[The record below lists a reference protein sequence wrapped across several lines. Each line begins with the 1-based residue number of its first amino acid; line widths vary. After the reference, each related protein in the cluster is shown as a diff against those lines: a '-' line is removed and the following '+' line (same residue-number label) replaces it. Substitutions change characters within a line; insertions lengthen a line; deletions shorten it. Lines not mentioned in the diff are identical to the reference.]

1 MKVKSKKQDRIPG
14 IVISLILFVIECA
27 FLVLLLYTKLI
38 SMKYIG
44 IIAAG
49 LLLLLVIVYFL
60 VRKIRKTVPFCI
72 GVVLALLITVVLGL
86 ASLYIYKTV
95 STLDSITGVNQE
107 YTEIN
112 VYVKQDD
119 KAQKLADAS
128 GYTFGILGEL
138 DRTNTDAA
146 LKQVYNE
153 LGTDVQTSEYAGL
166 GELADALN
174 NGTCGAILLNKAYLD
189 VIAEMDQYGSF
200 PSQIREIA
208 SLKVATVVERNTP
221 AAQQTSSADQEQT
234 SSDTSAKDDA
244 VTDEVYTIFVS
255 GIDTRGG
262 MTASSR
268 SDVNIILTLNAT
280 TKQILMISTPRDYFV
295 PLSISN
301 GVPDKLTHAG
311 IYGVNVCISISI
323 TISD

>member
-1 MKVKSKKQDRIPG
+1 MHPVIP
-14 IVISLILFVIECA
+14 L
-27 FLVLLLYTKLI
+27 
-38 SMKYIG
+38 
-44 IIAAG
+44 
-49 LLLLLVIVYFL
+49 
-60 VRKIRKTVPFCI
+60 
-72 GVVLALLITVVLGL
+72 
-86 ASLYIYKTV
+86 
-95 STLDSITGVNQE
+95 
-107 YTEIN
+107 
-112 VYVKQDD
+112 
-119 KAQKLADAS
+119 
-128 GYTFGILGEL
+128 GILREL

-244 VTDEVYTIFVS
+244 VTDEGYIHDFCQ
-255 GIDTRGG
+255 R
-262 MTASSR
+262 
-268 SDVNIILTLNAT
+268 
-280 TKQILMISTPRDYFV
+280 Y
-295 PLSISN
+295 
-301 GVPDKLTHAG
+301 
-311 IYGVNVCISISI
+311 
-323 TISD
+323 